1 MKKIITLIL
10 ALILCLSSL
19 GMFGCA
25 EESGGKTVLLSSFE
39 NFDRDI
45 QPIHVLDG
53 MGSVGENRD
62 KQFVKGGE
70 KSLYVTPVGLT
81 WVTKFPYLVIPTTS
95 INYNVNYG
103 NFEDVEKVTCWVYNT
118 SDETEWMSMGLTG
131 LTRTH
136 QYAESAI
143 RPNGEYYDLAPG
155 WNFIEYHIY
164 PEYIAMQ
171 DSVELDAVYGIF
183 FEFDRS
189 EDITVAN
196 AKTFYLDEVK
206 LHYVKGERKPITSFN
221 LKSDTENGVWEVC
234 DFEDSMQSYH
244 FYVPYVVPS
253 GLWYQ
258 PHIRTV
264 NASKHNITAKS
275 GVNVLEI
282 IKRAGVGTYA
292 ACYMKMEGSAFNEAF
307 KNIGQD
313 LIDNP
318 SNYVLKFD
326 IYNTS
331 DVVDG
336 FTIEIF
342 SDRSYDPTL
351 NSGNSHTGTYFSS
364 STKVNPGEWYTY
376 EKNIG
381 AIDSNITN
389 RAAGSSS
396 TTDDDK
402 TPVLFSQHPGGIT
415 FSWAGF
421 RTDSDMKDRVFLFD
435 NFRIEKVS

>member
-19 GMFGCA
+19 GLFGCA
-25 EESGGKTVLLSSFE
+25 EESGGKAVLLSSFE

-53 MGSVGENRD
+53 MGDVGENRD
-62 KQFVKGGE
+62 MQFVKGGK
-70 KSLYVTPVGLT
+70 KSLYATPVGLT

-95 INYNVNYG
+95 INYNMNYG
-103 NFEDVEKVTCWVYNT
+103 NFENVEKVTCWVYNT

-143 RPNGEYYDLAPG
+143 RPNGEYFVLAPG
-155 WNFIEYHIY
+155 WNFIEYYIY
-164 PEYIAMQ
+164 PAYMSMQ
-171 DSVELDAVYGIF
+171 SFDIKSVYGIF

-189 EDITVAN
+189 EEITVAS
-196 AKTFYLDEVK
+196 AIKFYIDEVK
-206 LHYVKGERKPITSFN
+206 LHYVKGERKPITTLN
-221 LKSDTENGVWEVC
+221 LNSDAENGAWEVC

-244 FYVPYVVPS
+244 FAIPYVIPS
-253 GLWYQ
+253 AIWNQ

-264 NASKHNITAKS
+264 NASKYNITAKS
-275 GVNVLEI
+275 GVNVLEV
-282 IKRAGVGTYA
+282 IKRAGTNNFA
-292 ACYMKMEGSAFNEAF
+292 CCYMQMEGTALKEAF

-342 SDRSYDPTL
+342 SDRSYDETL
-351 NSGNSHTGTYFSS
+351 NSDNSQTGTYFSS
-364 STKVNPGEWYTY
+364 GTKVNPGEWYTY

-381 AIDSNITN
+381 SIDSNIKN
-389 RAAGSSS
+389 RAAGSAS

-415 FSWAGF
+415 FSWAAF
-421 RTDSDMKDRVFLFD
+421 RTSSNMEDRVILID